1 MVSTVGSNR
10 MNESARV
17 NVDES
22 QPTKYVLELFE
33 KSVGQE
39 REWLRDAYVKLRSAD
54 NQERELLKAQE
65 DIKIKRSEI
74 QLLRDKIA
82 LYRIIAYQAKK
93 LHWDAELI

>member
-1 MVSTVGSNR
+1 

-17 NVDES
+17 NADES

-33 KSVGQE
+33 KSIGQE
-39 REWLRDAYVKLRSAD
+39 REWLRDAYVKLRSSD
-54 NQERELLKAQE
+54 NQERELLKVNQE
-65 DIKIKRSEI
+65 IKEQRLQI
-74 QLLRDKIA
+74 QMMRDKIA

>member
-1 MVSTVGSNR
+1 MVIAVRSKG

-17 NVDES
+17 NADES

-33 KSVGQE
+33 KSIGQE
-39 REWLRDAYVKLRSAD
+39 REWLRDAYVKLRSSD
-54 NQERELLKAQE
+54 NQERELLKVNQE
-65 DIKIKRSEI
+65 IKEQRLQI
-74 QLLRDKIA
+74 QMMRDKIA